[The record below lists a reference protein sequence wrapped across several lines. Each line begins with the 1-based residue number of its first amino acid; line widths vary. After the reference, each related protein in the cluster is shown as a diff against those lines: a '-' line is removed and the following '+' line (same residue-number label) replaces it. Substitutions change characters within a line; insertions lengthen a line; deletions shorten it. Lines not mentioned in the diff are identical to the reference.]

1 MGVSRLKANLTGDLP
16 MTVSAPYQEFPV
28 ATTFGLEV
36 PAKVMALGFADASN
50 PHIPAKSD
58 GYAFRRVF
66 LRELLAFLRD
76 PSGDALYVTGPT
88 GSGKTSGICEVA
100 ARLNWP
106 VQQVTC
112 HGRMEVTDLI
122 GHHTLMSRVPGETP
136 VMTFQ
141 HGPLAVAMREGHIL
155 LLNEVDMMDP
165 GELSGLN
172 DVLEGRPLVIPQN
185 AGEVI
190 KPHPMFRVVVTGNSV
205 GNGDATGLYQGIA
218 MQNLAA
224 MDRYRIV
231 EVDYAKPEVE
241 AKILAAVA
249 GRLPENLRDRM
260 ISVANEIRRLFKG
273 EEGMGGEIAI
283 TMSTRTLVRWAKL
296 SIRFHKAVNPQGE
309 RNALAY
315 ALDQALLRRARP
327 EEKEAIVRIASDT
340 FGDQWVDGDQGDD

>member
-1 MGVSRLKANLTGDLP
+1 
-16 MTVSAPYQEFPV
+16 
-28 ATTFGLEV
+28 
-36 PAKVMALGFADASN
+36 
-50 PHIPAKSD
+50 
-58 GYAFRRVF
+58 
-66 LRELLAFLRD
+66 
-76 PSGDALYVTGPT
+76 
-88 GSGKTSGICEVA
+88 
-100 ARLNWP
+100 
-106 VQQVTC
+106 
-112 HGRMEVTDLI
+112 
-122 GHHTLMSRVPGETP
+122 
-136 VMTFQ
+136 
-141 HGPLAVAMREGHIL
+141 
-155 LLNEVDMMDP
+155 
-165 GELSGLN
+165 
-172 DVLEGRPLVIPQN
+172 
-185 AGEVI
+185 
-190 KPHPMFRVVVTGNSV
+190 VVTGNSV

-340 FGDQWVDGDQGDD
+340 FGDQWVGGDQGDD